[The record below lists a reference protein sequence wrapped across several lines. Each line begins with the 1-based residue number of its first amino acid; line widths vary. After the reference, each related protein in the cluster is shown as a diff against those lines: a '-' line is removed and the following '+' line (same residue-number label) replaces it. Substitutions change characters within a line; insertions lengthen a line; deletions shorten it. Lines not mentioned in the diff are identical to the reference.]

1 MISYY
6 ITMVIGVVIGYFL
19 ACLMMVAKG
28 NTQADIDLECDSFY
42 NKPYSKKEIQ
52 MWENN
57 LKKNGKII

>member
-19 ACLMMVAKG
+19 ACLMMMAKG
-28 NTQADIDLECDSFY
+28 NTQADIDLECHSF
-42 NKPYSKKEIQ
+42 NKPYSKKEIE

-57 LKKNGKII
+57 LKKDGKII